1 MKLRLIVQAAL
12 VPTTYRI
19 TVYGRRQKNM
29 HFQKCYS
36 TCHRYFG
43 KVVRIEDVD
52 GYVHIGKI
60 VDVTNDSVWIDPV
73 YNSSFNKGFGYYDA
87 YAGGGCDFC
96 GGLRQCN
103 RCGFGFDRCSGG
115 GCCSRGRCGGGAI
128 ELAFGFIFGISL
140 AALFFI

>member
-1 MKLRLIVQAAL
+1 
-12 VPTTYRI
+12 
-19 TVYGRRQKNM
+19 M
-29 HFQKCYS
+29 HCQKCYN

-60 VDVTNDSVWIDPV
+60 VDVTNDSVWIEP
-73 YNSSFNKGFGYYDA
+73 YRSSFDTGFGYHDA

-96 GGLRQCN
+96 GGLGQCN
-103 RCGFGFDRCSGG
+103 HCGFGFDRGCGFDGG
-115 GCCSRGRCGGGAI
+115 CGGGFCGSGAV
-128 ELAFGFIFGISL
+128 ELAFGFIFGIAL

>member
-1 MKLRLIVQAAL
+1 
-12 VPTTYRI
+12 
-19 TVYGRRQKNM
+19 M
-29 HFQKCYS
+29 HCQKCYN

-60 VDVTNDSVWIDPV
+60 VDVTNDSVWIEP
-73 YNSSFNKGFGYYDA
+73 YRSSFDTGFGYHDA

-96 GGLRQCN
+96 GGLGQCN
-103 RCGFGFDRCSGG
+103 HCGFGFDRGFGFDG
-115 GCCSRGRCGGGAI
+115 GCGFDRGCGFDGGCRGGFCGSGAV
-128 ELAFGFIFGISL
+128 ELGFGFIFGIAL

>member
-1 MKLRLIVQAAL
+1 
-12 VPTTYRI
+12 
-19 TVYGRRQKNM
+19 M
-29 HFQKCYS
+29 HCQKCYN

-60 VDVTNDSVWIDPV
+60 VDVTNDSVWIEP
-73 YNSSFNKGFGYYDA
+73 YRSSFDTGFGYHDA

-96 GGLRQCN
+96 GGLGQCN
-103 RCGFGFDRCSGG
+103 HCGCGFDGGFRGGFCGSG
-115 GCCSRGRCGGGAI
+115 AV
-128 ELAFGFIFGISL
+128 ELGFGFIFGIAL